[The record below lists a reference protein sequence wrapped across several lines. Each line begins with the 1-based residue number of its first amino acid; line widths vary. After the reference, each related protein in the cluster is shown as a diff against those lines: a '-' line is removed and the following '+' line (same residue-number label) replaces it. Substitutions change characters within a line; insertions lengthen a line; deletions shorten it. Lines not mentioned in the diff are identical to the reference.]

1 MGYYGRKRSLG
12 KTASEIDHE
21 EDKTLEETLSDS
33 DDLPSSN
40 EGCTNAA
47 GKTSSH
53 CEQESSVTSET
64 TTAPR
69 TNWVMNG
76 VITVVVIAAAILLRY
91 LKFKMRNKINKA

>member
-1 MGYYGRKRSLG
+1 MEEKDLWG

-33 DDLPSSN
+33 DDLRSSN
-40 EGCTNAA
+40 EECTNAA

-64 TTAPR
+64 TAPQ

-91 LKFKMRNKINKA
+91 LKFKMRDKINKA

>member
-1 MGYYGRKRSLG
+1 MEEKDLWG

-21 EDKTLEETLSDS
+21 EDKTLEKTLSDS
-33 DDLPSSN
+33 DDLRSSN

-64 TTAPR
+64 TAPR
-69 TNWVMNG
+69 TN
-76 VITVVVIAAAILLRY
+76 
-91 LKFKMRNKINKA
+91 

>member
-1 MGYYGRKRSLG
+1 MEEKDLWG

-33 DDLPSSN
+33 DDLRSSN
-40 EGCTNAA
+40 DGCTNAA

-64 TTAPR
+64 TVPQ
-69 TNWVMNG
+69 TNWFLNCV
-76 VITVVVIAAAILLRY
+76 VAVVAITAAILLRY
-91 LKFKMRNKINKA
+91 LKFKMRDKINKA